1 RACYGLVDA
10 PLEWY
15 RSVSEFLEGIGLERT
30 WSDACTWVWR
40 ENGELKGMVSG
51 HVDDFLFGGS
61 DQDPQWQGIIKKIQ
75 QRFQWGDWEKD
86 NFVQCGV
93 KVDKVEEGYMLSQP
107 QFVDGLKEINL
118 NATRRRQR
126 EAETDEKEK
135 GQLRALLGSLSW
147 LAQQSAPHLSASV
160 GLLLSE
166 VTRSTVDT
174 VLRSNLLLRNV
185 KQRRNHQMLIHAMPK
200 DEPVMMFVWVDAANG
215 NRYQWSELE
224 YGNVD
229 VRDAQGCVSRVPGC
243 VVTDSRNVY
252 DKLNNEVLV
261 VKGAEKRTDLELLG
275 LKESQAATGLA
286 IRWVHSEAQLANSL
300 TKVGNCREVELY
312 YKMRHQW
319 RIVEDEQMRS

>member
-1 RACYGLVDA
+1 M
-10 PLEWY
+10 
-15 RSVSEFLEGIGLERT
+15 I
-30 WSDACTWVWR
+30 
-40 ENGELKGMVSG
+40 SG

-185 KQRRNHQMLIHAMPK
+185 KQRRNHP
-200 DEPVMMFVWVDAANG
+200 DAD
-215 NRYQWSELE
+215 SC
-224 YGNVD
+224 
-229 VRDAQGCVSRVPGC
+229 DA
-243 VVTDSRNVY
+243 
-252 DKLNNEVLV
+252 
-261 VKGAEKRTDLELLG
+261 
-275 LKESQAATGLA
+275 
-286 IRWVHSEAQLANSL
+286 
-300 TKVGNCREVELY
+300 
-312 YKMRHQW
+312 
-319 RIVEDEQMRS
+319 

>member
-1 RACYGLVDA
+1 
-10 PLEWY
+10 
-15 RSVSEFLEGIGLERT
+15 
-30 WSDACTWVWR
+30 
-40 ENGELKGMVSG
+40 
-51 HVDDFLFGGS
+51 
-61 DQDPQWQGIIKKIQ
+61 
-75 QRFQWGDWEKD
+75 
-86 NFVQCGV
+86 
-93 KVDKVEEGYMLSQP
+93 MLSQP

-126 EAETDEKEK
+126 EAETDEQEK

-215 NRYQWSELE
+215 NRPDGGSTQGIFVGLGPQSMMSGAVGKVTPVSWHSSRVDRVCRSPGAAEALAAVNGEDALYYARYQWSELE
-224 YGNVD
+224 FGNVD

-275 LKESQAATGLA
+275 LKESQATTGLA

-319 RIVEDEQMRS
+319 RIVEDEQMRSARRRKQEGMAPLASFEEEKISGEF